1 MPPRRVSKFSKV
13 QAIKNAP
20 NDTQESSLNPAAPA
34 PSLPST
40 GRVRRVHSRVT
51 VSLIL
56 SYSGGN
62 ISYRYKAK
70 EVKDVH
76 QEPQEGTPVPAPPLP
91 SRPSTGRG
99 RRTRSRVPVS
109 LSYLPYAESFPN
121 DFYYSQACR

>member
-1 MPPRRVSKFSKV
+1 MM
-13 QAIKNAP
+13 
-20 NDTQESSLNPAAPA
+20 
-34 PSLPST
+34 
-40 GRVRRVHSRVT
+40 

-76 QEPQEGTPVPAPPLP
+76 QEPQEGAPVPAPPLP
-91 SRPSTGRG
+91 SRPSTGWG

>member
-1 MPPRRVSKFSKV
+1 MPPRRASKFSKV

-20 NDTQESSLNPAAPA
+20 NDTQESSLNPATPA

-40 GRVRRVHSRVT
+40 GRVWCVHSCVM

-76 QEPQEGTPVPAPPLP
+76 QEPQEGAPVPAPLLP
-91 SRPSTGRG
+91 SCPLTGWG
-99 RRTRSRVPVS
+99 RCTRSHVPVS

-121 DFYYSQACR
+121 NFYYSQACR